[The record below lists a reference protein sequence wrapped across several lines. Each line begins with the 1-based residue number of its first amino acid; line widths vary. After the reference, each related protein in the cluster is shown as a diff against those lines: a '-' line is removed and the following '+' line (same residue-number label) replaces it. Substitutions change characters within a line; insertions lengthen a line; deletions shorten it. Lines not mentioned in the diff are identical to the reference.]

1 VTVLVAACVGTPPPK
16 ATGFVEGLQGGPSA
30 RPSSTTE
37 AAVSASPDE
46 LPAIR
51 SLEGSPTTTEI
62 TEVGEPDWLA
72 IAGDSVWAA
81 GVPPGIGRF
90 TLASGRQRAG
100 VVVGPICLGM
110 DVGFESLWVGDCRA
124 RTLLRIDP
132 KSGEI
137 TATIGLPGKPTAE
150 SSVAAGEGSVWV
162 TVDDPVRL
170 VRIDPKTNRVTTTTG
185 VPAAAGAL
193 RAGLGALWFAS
204 ASGKVIRLD
213 PKTGDRV
220 AEIQAGSVPRFTAIG
235 GGSVWVL
242 NQDDGTVSRIDPKA
256 NRVVATI
263 TVSAQKVDGGD
274 MAFGGGYAWAR
285 VNDALV
291 AQIDPDTNKVIR
303 RFGEPA
309 GSGSVAADDNAVWI
323 SAHDVETIWRVAL
336 R

>member
-1 VTVLVAACVGTPPPK
+1 M
-16 ATGFVEGLQGGPSA
+16 EGLQGRPSA
-30 RPSSTTE
+30 KPASQS
-37 AAVSASPDE
+37 APPSASTSGEE

-51 SLEGSPTTTEI
+51 PLEGSPTATEI

-100 VVVGPICLGM
+100 VVVGGICLAM
-110 DVGFESLWVGDCRA
+110 DVGFDSLWAGDCKA
-124 RTLLRIDP
+124 KTLIRVDP

-137 TATIGLPGKPTAE
+137 TATIPLPGAPMAE
-150 SSVAAGEGSVWV
+150 SSVAVGEGAVWL
-162 TVDDPVRL
+162 TVDHPARL
-170 VRIDPKTNRVTTTTG
+170 VRIDPKTNRITATTAA
-185 VPAAAGAL
+185 PAAAGAL
-193 RAGLGALWFAS
+193 RAGLGGLWFAS
-204 ASGKVIRLD
+204 SAGKVIRLD

-220 AEIQAGSVPRFTAIG
+220 AQIQAGSSPRFTAIG

-242 NQDDGTVSRIDPKA
+242 NQADGTVTRIDPKT
-256 NRVVATI
+256 NTVTATI
-263 TVSAQKVDGGD
+263 TVSSQPVDGGD

-285 VNDALV
+285 VSDALV
-291 AQIDPDTNKVIR
+291 AQIDPATNKVIR
-303 RFGEPA
+303 RFGSPA
-309 GSGSVAADDNAVWI
+309 GSGSVVADDNAVWI

>member
-1 VTVLVAACVGTPPPK
+1 M
-16 ATGFVEGLQGGPSA
+16 EGLQGQ
-30 RPSSTTE
+30 PSSE
-37 AAVSASPDE
+37 APAESGSPSTSAAGDE

-51 SLEGSPTTTEI
+51 SIEGSPTATAITEI
-62 TEVGEPDWLA
+62 GQPDWLA

-100 VVVGPICLGM
+100 VVVGDVCLAM
-110 DVGFESLWVGDCRA
+110 DVGFDSLWAGDCKA
-124 RTLLRIDP
+124 KTLIRIDP

-137 TATIGLPGKPTAE
+137 TATIPLPGAPLAE
-150 SSVAAGEGSVWV
+150 TSVAAGEGSVWV
-162 TVDDPVRL
+162 TVDHPARL
-170 VRIDPKTNRVTTTTG
+170 VRIDPRTNRITTTTG
-185 VPAAAGAL
+185 VPALAGGL
-193 RAGLGALWFAS
+193 RAGLGGLWFAS
-204 ASGKVIRLD
+204 ASGTVVRLD

-242 NQDDGTVSRIDPKA
+242 NQKDGTVSRIDPKS
-256 NRVVATI
+256 NKVVATI
-263 TVSAQKVDGGD
+263 TVSGQAVDGGD

-285 VNDALV
+285 VSDALV
-291 AQIDPDTNKVIR
+291 AQVDPDTNKVIR

-309 GSGSVAADDNAVWI
+309 GSGSVVADDNAVWI